1 MPVAHWP
8 WEEDDEDQ
16 PELVAQVRPVRV
28 ELPQQGGQGEA
39 LRQGPPGPPWT
50 RCSTQKVLNEHFFL
64 ILLSR
69 ISATLSAVSVRKVRV
84 LLFSTFPCNRKVLC
98 FPRIFIFSSSSRI
111 YCLASSSGRHRFPGH
126 FLLNSNELR
135 TKETVATMCLFVSHW
150 QILPHTWVRQID
162 QLRKWKILE

>member
-1 MPVAHWP
+1 MTFYFEQWCICFSLKIFLPHSP
-8 WEEDDEDQ
+8 
-16 PELVAQVRPVRV
+16 
-28 ELPQQGGQGEA
+28 LPQSVSPF
-39 LRQGPPGPPWT
+39 RQWNAIVTWSHGIFP
-50 RCSTQKVLNEHFFL
+50 TQKVLNEHFFL

-126 FLLNSNELR
+126 FLLDSNELR
-135 TKETVATMCLFVSHW
+135 TKETVAAMCFAVLFVFHW
-150 QILPHTWVRQID
+150 QILPHAWVGQID
-162 QLRKWKILE
+162 QPRKWKILE